1 MHELW
6 PAELIRQQKEK
17 LKVLSSEDTSD
28 DSRGEGVPLLNTNSH
43 QLLKQLLMSSITQLA
58 EIAYDTSNLGTLE
71 AADLDE
77 IVDDDKEVGGSS
89 RRAGGTSDPIKRS
102 APVVIKN
109 KDRSLDREGEQD
121 EEEGSVSEKMKKM
134 ADEVKNTGKDSALES
149 LLSNLAVTAQYIE
162 SLDGNDG
169 GGEPSNMHRDDT
181 ADGEMEGEHLE
192 QETSHAA
199 SSNSG
204 EDDSSVQGP
213 LPVHSDRDGNKVR
226 TSASGETGSRQDSG
240 ASGGEG
246 LTASEEEEEEEGGL
260 ELNSKMVREIEQQ
273 LQETLAKKLDTDGEN
288 SLHNTM
294 VVCVCDCIYS
304 SILANTHF
312 LLASVWQQTSLW
324 CTICGI
330 IDPPRSTR

>member
-17 LKVLSSEDTSD
+17 LKVLSSEDTAD

-89 RRAGGTSDPIKRS
+89 RRTGGTSDPIKRS

-109 KDRSLDREGEQD
+109 KDRSLDGKSLEGEQD
-121 EEEGSVSEKMKKM
+121 EEEGRVSEKMKKM
-134 ADEVKNTGKDSALES
+134 ADEVKSTGKDSALES
-149 LLSNLAVTAQYIE
+149 LLSNLAATAQYIE

-169 GGEPSNMHRDDT
+169 GGEPSNMHRDET

-192 QETSHAA
+192 QETSHTA
-199 SSNSG
+199 SSNSE

-240 ASGGEG
+240 ASGKSISGEG
-246 LTASEEEEEEEGGL
+246 LTASEEEEEGGL
-260 ELNSKMVREIEQQ
+260 ELNSEMVREIEQQ

-288 SLHNTM
+288 SLHNNG
-294 VVCVCDCIYS
+294 CVCLYLLYCI
-304 SILANTHF
+304 AVF
-312 LLASVWQQTSLW
+312 
-324 CTICGI
+324 
-330 IDPPRSTR
+330 

>member
-17 LKVLSSEDTSD
+17 LKVLSSEDTADNSG
-28 DSRGEGVPLLNTNSH
+28 GEGVPLLNTNSH

-89 RRAGGTSDPIKRS
+89 RRTGGTSDPIKRS

-109 KDRSLDREGEQD
+109 KDRSLEGKSLEGEQEE

-134 ADEVKNTGKDSALES
+134 ADEVKSTGKDSALES

-169 GGEPSNMHRDDT
+169 GGEPSNMHRDET

-240 ASGGEG
+240 ASGKSISGEG
-246 LTASEEEEEEEGGL
+246 LTASEEEEEEGGL
-260 ELNSKMVREIEQQ
+260 ELNSKMVREIEQR

-288 SLHNTM
+288 SLHNNGC
-294 VVCVCDCIYS
+294 VCVYLLMLYCIVV
-304 SILANTHF
+304 F
-312 LLASVWQQTSLW
+312 
-324 CTICGI
+324 
-330 IDPPRSTR
+330 

>member
-1 MHELW
+1 MHDLW

-17 LKVLSSEDTSD
+17 LKVLSSEDTAD
-28 DSRGEGVPLLNTNSH
+28 NSRGEGVPLLNTNSH

-89 RRAGGTSDPIKRS
+89 RRTGGTSDPIKRS

-134 ADEVKNTGKDSALES
+134 ADEVKSTGKDSALES

-169 GGEPSNMHRDDT
+169 GGEPSNMHRDET

-240 ASGGEG
+240 GSGKSISGEG

-294 VVCVCDCIYS
+294 VVCVCDCI
-304 SILANTHF
+304 I
-312 LLASVWQQTSLW
+312 
-324 CTICGI
+324 
-330 IDPPRSTR
+330 